1 MNTKRASFRFNV
13 VIASFFLSLVSSTA
27 LGNSKCL
34 SVYKKSAQTEMAQ
47 DGKANIALNSIL
59 NSAKQIRENDI
70 GIPAK
75 DIVELLKENPRFQW
89 IVSKIMTNQV
99 SFAMNRTK
107 ERRLAI
113 AQHGFLNQFEAKRS
127 GGYYNIQE
135 RRQVEAAYSN
145 LPLETY
151 DKIPISMRPK
161 YGYLAP
167 LIGDRLSRSSSAAD
181 YGSDTYIFKI
191 DRLKNRT
198 SWVPGDSLD
207 QYDYYIDDNGKAKI
221 PRASRFLPWSSR
233 ALLLPYLDSQNAATE
248 LGIVAQSDDKI
259 KVGGKLIK
267 LPTTVNQ
274 DYIEL
279 QIWGKLSLDDVD
291 SFIFKDDPPK
301 GKFLTELKCRNIR
314 IYQNDGEK
322 DILWWHP

>member
-1 MNTKRASFRFNV
+1 M
-13 VIASFFLSLVSSTA
+13 
-27 LGNSKCL
+27 

-47 DGKANIALNSIL
+47 DGEANIALNSIL

-107 ERRLAI
+107 
-113 AQHGFLNQFEAKRS
+113 
-127 GGYYNIQE
+127 E

-233 ALLLPYLDSQNAATE
+233 ALLLPYLDSPNAATE

-267 LPTTVNQ
+267 LPTIVNQ

-279 QIWGKLSLDDVD
+279 QTWGKLSLDDVD

-301 GKFLTELKCRNIR
+301 GKFLTELKRRNIR